1 VWTNLAHQGG
11 VTPLREVYEDRFIK
25 PSPTRALVAPTKG
38 GNTQDPGEARP
49 RGREGVIVALPD
61 NFDFKLD
68 IDVKRGLAVIEYTEY
83 FDKSKLAGFGGN
95 MCKVAFSYTIV
106 NLEKFVG
113 DEWRRRSYVSYDADK
128 CAIEAVFELP
138 FDAVPQVVLA
148 IASEMS
154 VRALVQGGL
163 SLVNAVSKLQEILT
177 KTSGALDNVRQF
189 FGQSVEVSAVPKVDA
204 STAMKLLSK
213 PPLVQKMMEF
223 MNILNSIPDKLERK
237 PLNEAINE
245 FKEKINKLVEL
256 SKELTSELTKQ

>member
-1 VWTNLAHQGG
+1 
-11 VTPLREVYEDRFIK
+11 
-25 PSPTRALVAPTKG
+25 
-38 GNTQDPGEARP
+38 
-49 RGREGVIVALPD
+49 
-61 NFDFKLD
+61 
-68 IDVKRGLAVIEYTEY
+68 
-83 FDKSKLAGFGGN
+83 
-95 MCKVAFSYTIV
+95 
-106 NLEKFVG
+106 
-113 DEWRRRSYVSYDADK
+113 
-128 CAIEAVFELP
+128 
-138 FDAVPQVVLA
+138 
-148 IASEMS
+148 
-154 VRALVQGGL
+154 VQGGL